1 MIKCLIYNT
10 VWGVL
15 TLNKDITLVV
25 MAAGMGSRFG
35 GLKQI
40 EPVGRNNEVLL
51 DFSVYDAVKAGFTKV
66 VFVIKHAIEED
77 FKAMVGKRIE
87 KIVKVEYVFQEND
100 ILPEGFVCPSDR
112 VKPWGTS
119 HAILCCKDVVKEPFA
134 VVNADDFYGRTAF
147 QKIADFLRSG
157 TKDYCM
163 VGYRLANTL
172 TENGHVSRG
181 VCEISENKLA
191 AITER
196 TKIIDCK
203 YTEDD
208 GATWTPLSPNTIV
221 SMNLWGFMPDIF
233 DYIEE
238 GFIEFLKANIDV
250 PKSEYYLPL
259 TVASLIESGEKQIEV
274 LIAEDKWYGVTY
286 KEDKQS
292 VADAIGAMIDAGLYE
307 GI

>member
-1 MIKCLIYNT
+1 MSEN
-10 VWGVL
+10 
-15 TLNKDITLVV
+15 ITLVV

-66 VFVIKHAIEED
+66 VFVIKHAIEKD

-87 KIVKVEYVFQEND
+87 KMVKVEYVFQEND
-100 ILPEGFVCPSDR
+100 VLPNGFECPEDR
-112 VKPWGTS
+112 VKPWGTA

-134 VVNADDFYGRTAF
+134 VVNADDFYGRSAF
-147 QKIADFLRSG
+147 QKIADFLKVQ
-157 TKDYCM
+157 TEKYCM
-163 VGYRLANTL
+163 VGFRLVNTL

-181 VCEISENKLA
+181 VCEIEDNMLKSV
-191 AITER
+191 TER

-208 GATWTPLSPNTIV
+208 GKTWTELSPDTVV

-233 DYIEE
+233 GYIEK
-238 GFIEFLKANIDV
+238 GFIEFLNNNISV
-250 PKSEYYLPL
+250 PKSEYYLPS
-259 TVASLIESGEKQIEV
+259 VVSSLIENGEKQVEV
-274 LIAEDKWYGVTY
+274 LVAEDKWYGVTY
-286 KEDKQS
+286 KEDKQN
-292 VADAIGAMIDAGLYE
+292 VVDAIGRMIDAGLYKNL
-307 GI
+307 